1 MYFILS
7 FKPFLR
13 DGKGSKSTSYFD
25 FHGTESYCQ
34 EVFYYKEVPMASPK
48 IKNIMNA
55 ESIDRSIIRLAHEI
69 LERNHGVEKIMLV
82 GILSRGEPLA
92 KRLQS
97 LIQKISGSKTPIGF
111 LDITFHRD
119 DFRDRLV
126 VPQVK
131 GTDIND
137 PIDDKII
144 ILVDDV
150 LFTGRTIRAAMDE
163 LNAFGRPQKIQLA
176 VLVDRGHREIPIK
189 ADFIGKNIPTHEGE
203 HIKVLL
209 KEIDDKDSV
218 LLTQSRN

>member
-1 MYFILS
+1 
-7 FKPFLR
+7 
-13 DGKGSKSTSYFD
+13 
-25 FHGTESYCQ
+25 
-34 EVFYYKEVPMASPK
+34 MASPK
-48 IKNIMNA
+48 IKNIMNSEA
-55 ESIDRSIIRLAHEI
+55 INRSITRLAHEI
-69 LERNHGVEKIMLV
+69 LEQNHGADKLMLV

-92 KRLQS
+92 RRLQL
-97 LIQKISGSKTPIGF
+97 LIEKISGTNSPIGF

-218 LLTQSRN
+218 LLTQSRD

>member
-1 MYFILS
+1 
-7 FKPFLR
+7 
-13 DGKGSKSTSYFD
+13 
-25 FHGTESYCQ
+25 
-34 EVFYYKEVPMASPK
+34 MASPK
-48 IKNIMNA
+48 IKNIMNTEA
-55 ESIDRSIIRLAHEI
+55 IDRSIIRLAHEI
-69 LERNHGVEKIMLV
+69 LERNHGAEKLMLV

-92 KRLQS
+92 RRLQL
-97 LIQKISGSKTPIGF
+97 LIEKISGTNSPIGF

-131 GTDIND
+131 GTDINE

-218 LLTQSRN
+218 LLTQSRD